1 MNKIR
6 TIIIDDEQLARE
18 GIKELLVG
26 EENIEI
32 LCECENGEEAIKAIN
47 EFEPDL
53 IFLDI
58 QMPEYSGFEVL
69 EKLNISTLP
78 VIIFVTAFDKYAI
91 DAFEIN
97 ALDYLLKPFNDER
110 FRAALSRAISL
121 INSKAEAEISKN
133 IISLIKNYQ
142 DITNSSRELDQV
154 RNNTIS
160 KDEKFL
166 SRIMI
171 REKGEI
177 IFIEV
182 KEVKWFEAMDYYVRI
197 HTEDSSYLLKE
208 SLSKLEKLLDPN
220 KFLRIHRSSLVK
232 FDEIKSMSPISS
244 GDYYV
249 ILKDGTKLKLSRT
262 RKHLFKNFI
271 G

>member
-6 TIIIDDEQLARE
+6 TIIIDDEQLARD

-26 EENIEI
+26 EDNIEI
-32 LCECENGEEAIKAIN
+32 LCECENGEEAIKAIE

-69 EKLNISTLP
+69 EKLNSATLP

-91 DAFEIN
+91 NAFEVN

-110 FRAALSRAISL
+110 FRTALSRAFDHIK
-121 INSKAEAEISKN
+121 NKAEAEISKN

-142 DITNSSRELDQV
+142 DITSRTRELDHV
-154 RNNTIS
+154 RNYNFS
-160 KDEKFL
+160 KDEKYL

-171 REKGEI
+171 REKGKT
-177 IFIEV
+177 IFIDV
-182 KEVKWFEAMDYYVRI
+182 KDVKWFEAMDYYVRI
-197 HTEDSSYLLKE
+197 HTEDSSFLLKE
-208 SLSKLEKLLDPN
+208 SLLKLEKLLDPK
-220 KFLRIHRSSLVK
+220 KFLRIHRSSIVR

-244 GDYYV
+244 GDYSV

-262 RKHLFKNFI
+262 RKHLFKSFI